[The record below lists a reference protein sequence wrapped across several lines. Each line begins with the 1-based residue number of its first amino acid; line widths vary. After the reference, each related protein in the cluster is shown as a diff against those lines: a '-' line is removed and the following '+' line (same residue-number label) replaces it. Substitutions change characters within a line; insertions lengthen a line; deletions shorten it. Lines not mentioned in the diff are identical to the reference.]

1 MGKSCNFLTYKWIH
15 SQLHADKIYKNTQ
28 KTASLRTKLSVLFF
42 LLQCEMKVDV
52 VFIKGIEHSGF
63 TFEIMHRQKLRFDLS
78 LNLIIVWII
87 YMREYACQ
95 LKHTPCSIQCS
106 VSFHNTHKDGNCLK
120 FKLHSEFLFFCF
132 FLLAL
137 LHILPF
143 QILYVYSTFNL
154 LLRKS
159 IKREKTK

>member
-1 MGKSCNFLTYKWIH
+1 MGKSCNFHTCKWRH

-28 KTASLRTKLSVLFF
+28 KTASLRTKLSVHFFF
-42 LLQCEMKVDV
+42 LLQCEIKVDV
-52 VFIKGIEHSGF
+52 VFIKGMEHSGF

-106 VSFHNTHKDGNCLK
+106 VSFYNTHKDGNRLK
-120 FKLHSEFLFFCF
+120 CKLHSEFNFLGFFFFTCF
-132 FLLAL
+132 VAHFAVSD
-137 LHILPF
+137 I
-143 QILYVYSTFNL
+143 ICIYSTFNL
-154 LLRKS
+154 LLRK
-159 IKREKTK
+159 